1 MGNLMQ
7 YQSKNPQKVLS
18 LSESIKILQ
27 QILRG
32 TLAIHSLN
40 IMHRDLKCQNIF
52 LKKNKNGGYICKIG
66 DFGLAKFVQDTA
78 KTACGTVFF
87 MAPEVMADLPY
98 SF

>member
-40 IMHRDLKCQNIF
+40 IMHRDLKC
-52 LKKNKNGGYICKIG
+52 
-66 DFGLAKFVQDTA
+66 
-78 KTACGTVFF
+78 
-87 MAPEVMADLPY
+87 
-98 SF
+98 